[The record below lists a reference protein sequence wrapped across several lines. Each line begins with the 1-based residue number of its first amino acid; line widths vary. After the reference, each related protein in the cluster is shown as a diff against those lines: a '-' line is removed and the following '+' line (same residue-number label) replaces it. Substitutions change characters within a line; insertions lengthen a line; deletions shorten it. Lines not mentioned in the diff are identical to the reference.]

1 MLKNIRA
8 SKSVYMLAYVLEL
21 VFYCIRGHYIYVE
34 TGFFGLSGNTITYVF
49 HVAGS
54 LLIMLCW
61 SPRFKP
67 LILLS
72 SGLFA
77 AGFIPALFLPEGVL
91 RLIFACAG
99 MFGLGGAVS
108 ACRCG
113 YAFVSNNS
121 ERLTGMSLM
130 IILVALIHRTDW
142 AGTENAFTNQVLPII
157 VISLLIFCLLRFK
170 EEDFDVREE
179 TGPED
184 KKGLYWAF
192 AFFTAYFAIDGFIY
206 DLANTS
212 IETKPTFMFA
222 GLIIA
227 GIMLFIMLG
236 KLMVSVRLGIQPALD
251 IQQDG
256 YKGGGIL
263 PCEEHCICHLDVGKA
278 AVGVDDVTAP
288 TGNGD
293 ELRIVLRCGEHIL
306 LLDMQTEISGTAAV
320 VGKIGHANTTPFRWA
335 NWFAVSMTSLVS

>member
-222 GLIIA
+222 GLSRA

-236 KLMVSVRLGIQPALD
+236 KLNL
-251 IQQDG
+251 
-256 YKGGGIL
+256 
-263 PCEEHCICHLDVGKA
+263 HN
-278 AVGVDDVTAP
+278 
-288 TGNGD
+288 GNFSFIW
-293 ELRIVLRCGEHIL
+293 ELTR
-306 LLDMQTEISGTAAV
+306 TE
-320 VGKIGHANTTPFRWA
+320 
-335 NWFAVSMTSLVS
+335 